1 MKKPLLLLILLTLL
15 SACNSDDDN
24 TQTETSSSNPIIGKW
39 KLTEQLMDPG
49 DGSGT
54 FMAVISNKTIE
65 FYMDGTVTSNGNL
78 CTPTNNTIIG
88 TSGTYNETQYIT
100 SSACATSLGAA
111 YELLTN
117 TSLLISYPCIEAC
130 QEKYIKIR

>member
-1 MKKPLLLLILLTLL
+1 MKKPLILLILLTLF

-24 TQTETSSSNPIIGKW
+24 NETVVTNNNPIVGQW
-39 KLTEQLMDPG
+39 KLTEQLLDPG

-54 FMAVISNKTIE
+54 FMPIISDKTIE
-65 FYMDGTVTSNGNL
+65 FYMDGTVISNGNL
-78 CTPTNNTIIG
+78 CTPSTNTIVG
-88 TSGTYNETQYIT
+88 TVGTFNENQYIT
-100 SSACATSLGAA
+100 SSACTTSVGIE

-130 QEKYIKIR
+130 QEKYIKIK